1 MRCAQCGFD
10 AGVGVAFCSRCGTRL
25 SQPRPAAIRE
35 YALNRIV
42 RSWWHFAREFV
53 MAFAMCA
60 GGLFLLGESPGHR
73 LLGSLLVLGSIIL
86 VGLAVFARRGMT
98 WRLTSD
104 RLIERRNVFASSHQ
118 EMELIDVRSIE
129 VSRSLLQRLL
139 GLGTVAVASAA
150 SAEFLIIMSDIR
162 DPQHVADTVR
172 QARLK
177 RLA

>member
-1 MRCAQCGFD
+1 M
-10 AGVGVAFCSRCGTRL
+10 
-25 SQPRPAAIRE
+25 
-35 YALNRIV
+35 

-60 GGLFLLGESPGHR
+60 GGLFLLGESVGHR

-86 VGLAVFARRGMT
+86 VGLAVCARRSIR
-98 WRLTSD
+98 WSLTSD
-104 RLIERRNVFASSHQ
+104 RLIECRHLLASSRQ

-129 VSRSLLQRLL
+129 VNRSPAQRLL

-150 SAEFLIIMSDIR
+150 SVEFLIMMSDIR
-162 DPQHVADTVR
+162 NPQQVADMVR

>member
-1 MRCAQCGFD
+1 M
-10 AGVGVAFCSRCGTRL
+10 
-25 SQPRPAAIRE
+25 
-35 YALNRIV
+35 

-60 GGLFLLGESPGHR
+60 GGLFLLGESLGHR

-86 VGLAVFARRGMT
+86 VGLAVCACRGIR
-98 WRLTSD
+98 WSLTSD
-104 RLIERRNVFASSHQ
+104 RLIECRRLLASSRQ

-129 VSRSLLQRLL
+129 VNRSPAQRLL

-150 SAEFLIIMSDIR
+150 SVEFLIMMSDIR
-162 DPQHVADTVR
+162 NPQQVANMVR